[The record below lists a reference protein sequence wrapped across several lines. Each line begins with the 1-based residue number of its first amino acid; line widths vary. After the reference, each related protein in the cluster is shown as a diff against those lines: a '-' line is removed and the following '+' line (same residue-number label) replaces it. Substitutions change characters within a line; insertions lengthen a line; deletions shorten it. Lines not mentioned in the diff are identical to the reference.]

1 MSNKTAGLWKQAMES
16 ERDVS
21 EIQAQLAELNQE
33 LNWDRENLREDIST
47 GRTQVRTDG

>member
-1 MSNKTAGLWKQAMES
+1 MSDKTADLWKQAMES
-16 ERDVS
+16 ESDAS

-47 GRTQVRTDG
+47 DRTQVRADD